1 MRRLRDF
8 LARELRQLA
17 RLNASDRPW
26 EMPLAAALA
35 SGLPIFIGA
44 AFGELGHGLVAS
56 LGGLVLLYLPPTP
69 LSHRM
74 AWLMACAFGLV
85 ACYALGILSHL
96 YLPLRVPMLAVI
108 TVVVTMV
115 CRFYAVGPPGSL
127 FFVLAAAI
135 GAYTPAPGL
144 EVVLRV
150 GLIAMGSVLAVGV
163 AFVYSLHRLGREPP
177 APVRAPQADFDYVIL
192 DAFVIG
198 AFVAVSLALAQ
209 LLQLPRPYWVPVSCL
224 AVIQGVSL
232 RAVWT
237 RQVHRIAGTA
247 LGLGVFWALAALPLD
262 AWGVA
267 LVITVLTV
275 VVETLVVRHY
285 GLAVVFITPLTI
297 LLAEGAQ
304 LAGSDPQAVMQ
315 ARLLDTVLGSLVGL
329 AGGLCL
335 HSPRCRVAVGAV
347 LRRWLPQRGG

>member
-1 MRRLRDF
+1 MRRLRDAI
-8 LARELRQLA
+8 ARELRQLL
-17 RLNASDRPW
+17 RFNASERPW
-26 EMPLAAALA
+26 QMPLAAALA

-56 LGGLVLLYLPPTP
+56 LGGLVFLYLPATS

-96 YLPLRVPMLAVI
+96 YLPLRVPMLAAI

-115 CRFYAVGPPGSL
+115 CRFYAVAPPGSL

-144 EVVLRV
+144 EAVLRV
-150 GLIAMGSVLAVGV
+150 GLIAMGSVLAAGL
-163 AFVYSLHRLGREPP
+163 AFGYSLHRLRREAPRPAP
-177 APVRAPQADFDYVIL
+177 APVPDFDFVIL

-198 AFVAVSLALAQ
+198 GFVGLSLALAQ

-224 AVIQGVSL
+224 AVIQGASL

-247 LGLGVFWALAALPLD
+247 VGVGVFWALAALPLN

-267 LVITVLTV
+267 LLITLLAV

-304 LAGSDPQAVMQ
+304 LAASDPRAVMQ
-315 ARLLDTVLGSLVGL
+315 ARLLDTVVGSLVGL
-329 AGGLCL
+329 AGGLFL
-335 HSPRCRVAVGAV
+335 HSARCRAVVGPV